1 MSAVHTEILDDGA
14 KNTRIFK
21 VCNYLI
27 YKRFHI
33 KRCKISFILHGS
45 ATKCGVKC
53 KI

>member
-1 MSAVHTEILDDGA
+1 MSAVYTEILDDGA
-14 KNTRIFK
+14 KNARIFK

-27 YKRFHI
+27 YKRSHI
-33 KRCKISFILHGS
+33 KRYKISFILHGF